1 MNQPLAPGARKEY
14 ERKKAVEQNDDEDQ
28 ADRSLKDF
36 VDAPGL
42 VVEDQK
48 ANEESNR
55 CDGELGEHRHGER
68 SAGTGDA
75 QFGFN
80 FLLEDID
87 VVLKFAGEKF
97 PDFLIDAIDVR
108 DQCQQAEQEKKREG
122 DGEIHAILRDVLACA
137 VLRGFVDGL
146 CAGCVRSCVTRSV
159 RAAGSPSSR
168 RNLASLRAI
177 SPLSRSWS
185 KPAR

>member
-36 VDAPGL
+36 IDAPGL
-42 VVEDQK
+42 VVENQK
-48 ANEESNR
+48 ANKESNR
-55 CDGELGEHRHGER
+55 CDGELREDCHGER

-75 QFGFN
+75 QFRFN

-108 DQCQQAEQEKKREG
+108 DQCQEAQEKKKR
-122 DGEIHAILRDVLACA
+122 DRDSEIHAVLRDVLAC
-137 VLRGFVDGL
+137 
-146 CAGCVRSCVTRSV
+146 
-159 RAAGSPSSR
+159 
-168 RNLASLRAI
+168 
-177 SPLSRSWS
+177 
-185 KPAR
+185 